1 MNTVLSCSISGIM
14 NCVLNLKRSPTEIF
28 DLLQGLNGFIHGY
41 VSVCASCHN
50 IQAWAALIIGFVGSI
65 LYELSRRSLKRSDI
79 DDPMDSIS
87 THGVCGLWSLIALGL
102 FDD

>member
-1 MNTVLSCSISGIM
+1 MN
-14 NCVLNLKRSPTEIF
+14 
-28 DLLQGLNGFIHGY
+28 GLICGY

-50 IQAWAALIIGFVGSI
+50 IKAWAALIIGCVGSI
-65 LYELSRRSLKRSDI
+65 LYEFSRRSMKRSDI